1 MLLEEQ
7 LGNFVTLSD
16 IPNNSLI
23 WEKTDG
29 YIPLSMLNTLYSVCI
44 NCINGKRFDINE
56 LSMEIPFTDMST
68 ALKEFKVFNIVQD
81 VDFAVCNNI
90 QKNILKPL
98 SVHADVEPYIK
109 KVANKYLRFRRQQLD
124 CDYILTA
131 FDSELFLFTDSVD
144 IDIGAPY
151 TSYTTFR
158 STAKPNK
165 KTYIFNE
172 VAALKRLK
180 QIFVDI
186 FDRLKMLI
194 YILQEK
200 SLKFRDTVEISS
212 DIDLEL

>member
-1 MLLEEQ
+1 MQLEEQ

-16 IPNNSLI
+16 IPSNSLI

-29 YIPLSMLNTLYSVCI
+29 YIPLVMLDTMYSVCI
-44 NCINGKRFDINE
+44 DCISGKRFD
-56 LSMEIPFTDMST
+56 LSKLSTEIPYTDIHT
-68 ALKEFKVFNIVQD
+68 ALKNFKMFNLVKD
-81 VDFAVCNNI
+81 VDTIVCNNL
-90 QKNILKPL
+90 QKNILEPVR
-98 SVHADVEPYIK
+98 VHADLAPYIK
-109 KVANKYLRFRRQQLD
+109 KVANKYLKFRRQQLD

-131 FDSELFLFTDSVD
+131 FDSELFLFTDSAE

-180 QIFVDI
+180 QIFEDI
-186 FDRLKMLI
+186 FDRMKKLV
-194 YILQEK
+194 YILQET
-200 SLKFRDTVEISS
+200 SLKFRGTVEISS